1 MAFSARSDGV
11 TSRTGVLKELANLT
25 GLYLG
30 CPTLMDLFFQ
40 PVSDLKKL
48 ERLSLKDSS
57 SISDEGL
64 KHLHGLANLQELDL
78 RQTRVTAAGK
88 AALEKALPKCR
99 ILLTDKD
106 LKRRD
111 K

>member
-1 MAFSARSDGV
+1 
-11 TSRTGVLKELANLT
+11 LH
-25 GLYLG
+25 LG
-30 CPTLMDLFFQ
+30 CPTLTDLFFH

-48 ERLSLKDSS
+48 ERLSLTGS

-88 AALEKALPKCR
+88 AALQ
-99 ILLTDKD
+99 
-106 LKRRD
+106 
-111 K
+111 